1 MHGGRFHSL
10 LHKRVILPIFI
21 IVIIFSIS
29 ITSIIIFLPFP
40 QQPITKTSIDNNGIT
55 KIYETKGGEKQEY
68 YGFDYE
74 HKARLDREQFY
85 LEDAAILDGEYT
97 AYAKLDNKE
106 KEDDDISFK
115 IRGGEHND
123 DYKYAGR
130 SYAVGVSFN
139 GDPYLAKEYPYHPVT
154 PKFLNE
160 IRIANGNDN
169 DNDNDYI
176 SKNIGNLDGRWI
188 GIKVIAYNKNNAVN
202 IEVYVDNKGL
212 LSNGKP
218 ANHWNLWWT
227 AVDDGKWVNDEGKK
241 GGEPYLELQGEKGG
255 TPEMTYIRIDKM
267 KEKGQ
272 IEIKHESV
280 REIDASNKLV

>member
-1 MHGGRFHSL
+1 MHRGRFHSL
-10 LHKRVILPIFI
+10 LHKRVILPIFV
-21 IVIIFSIS
+21 IVIISSIS
-29 ITSIIIFLPFP
+29 ISSIIIFLHFP
-40 QQPITKTSIDNNGIT
+40 QQPITKTSNDNNGVT
-55 KIYETKGGEKQEY
+55 KIYETKGGEQQEY

-74 HKARLDREQFY
+74 HIARLDREQFY
-85 LEDAAILDGEYT
+85 LENVAILDGEYT
-97 AYAKLDNKE
+97 AYVKLDNKE

-130 SYAVGVSFN
+130 SYAVGISFN

-160 IRIANGNDN
+160 IRIADGND
-169 DNDNDYI
+169 DV

-188 GIKVIAYNKNNAVN
+188 GLKVIAYNKNNAVN
-202 IEVYVDNKGL
+202 MEVYVDNKGL
-212 LSNGKP
+212 LGNGKP
-218 ANHWNLWWT
+218 ANDWKLWWT
-227 AVDDGKWVNDEGKK
+227 AVDDGKWVNDEGRK